1 MKRILSVILAVMMLV
16 SILPT
21 AFAETKDCN
30 YVFTIGALGKSAQIA
45 HAVQIGEALET
56 EGHYYSSY
64 NNSNKWVLV
73 GRRSGYGGFTR
84 ANWMDVSTGSNATL
98 PAASNES
105 FVMKINVPESGIY
118 SPRVYS
124 EKLATGMKLKLYIA
138 EADTSIFNPATASYN
153 TNGTYDKSVALATTV
168 TNLKNAGDKYVL
180 GEIDTYASSVTD
192 GDHPLNSK
200 YLEAGDYWLVF
211 EMSGTNPNVT
221 TPGQFTVRLKSLSLT
236 ETPATGIVLDKETVT
251 LDIEGESELSAVV
264 SGAGG
269 TLTAA
274 KVIYESSAPSVVAVD
289 AETGKITALSAGN
302 ATITAK
308 VAGYPSV
315 TDKVSVKVNAADVP
329 GDYDYN
335 FNFTPLGA
343 ASQFGFKGYTTYA
356 AHGEYAESFDL
367 TKSSGKWAFVGRQ
380 QSYSGMIREAA
391 SNISTTIA
399 ALKNSIYNEGFA
411 LKIYVPE
418 AAKYSVTFN
427 WLTASNGMGA
437 KLWLV
442 DASTPG
448 YTAEDLSDVTVGN
461 DTKNGNISAAIANA
475 KDEWYLGEI
484 DTNGPNGGTRDRHV
498 TYENVSLKQ
507 GDYILLIKMN
517 VTDSLTA
524 PTQASNEGHLW
535 FKSLNLD
542 ETGEYEAPAPADS
555 ENETVSFSAIASTGD
570 LDAIE
575 GIESVINGEA
585 SRGDTVTLTAK
596 NIDDYRFI
604 GWKRGSAANG
614 KFITGAPQEN
624 FEFTILTNT
633 CLTAV
638 YEPISPDSAT
648 VEFWNENGEFLE
660 AKPLDESF
668 VIPAKPAL
676 LLTGF
681 EFDDW
686 YVADGVKLSDEI
698 DSLKLI
704 NAVHRAVAKYN
715 DSEETFTV
723 TASVG
728 TMAEPFFE
736 KTDCVYDELVPLKQD
751 EAGTWLRNGK
761 VVAYGK
767 EYNHRVWGNSE
778 ISYISGTA
786 GKRPVAYLEYSE
798 LHDACMVEYDAAGK
812 PIIEAGILFS
822 SSGTPTVD
830 GAMQKFTSQRSTSR
844 GQFTAKPTV
853 DIYTVARGYIVY
865 DNNGTYEVA
874 YSDVINM
881 AQ

>member
-1 MKRILSVILAVMMLV
+1 MKKILSVILAVMLVV

-21 AFAETKDCN
+21 AFAGTKDCN
-30 YVFTIGALGKSAQIA
+30 YVFTCGAIGKSAQIA
-45 HAVQIGEALET
+45 HVNQIGEALST

-84 ANWMDVSTGSNATL
+84 AAFMDFTLSSAGTL
-98 PAASNES
+98 PAANTNNG
-105 FVMKINVPESGIY
+105 FVIKLNVPESGIY
-118 SPRVYS
+118 SPSISYN
-124 EKLATGMKLKLYIA
+124 KANLGMKLKFYIV
-138 EADTSIFNPATASYN
+138 DTDTTEFQSSQVTVDSNASISTVIN
-153 TNGTYDKSVALATTV
+153 T
-168 TNLKNAGDKYVL
+168 LKAAGDKYLL
-180 GEIDTYASSVTD
+180 GEIDTYTNSADANPAT
-192 GDHPLNSK
+192 LNTV
-200 YLEAGDYWLVF
+200 YLEGGDYWLVA
-211 EMSGTNPNVT
+211 EMSGLNAELT
-221 TPGQFTVRLKSLSLT
+221 TAQKYTVQLKSLSLT

-251 LDIEGESELSAVV
+251 LDVEEESELSAVV

-274 KVIYESSAPSVVAVD
+274 KVIYESSAPSVAAVD
-289 AETGKITALSAGN
+289 AETGKITAVSAGD
-302 ATITAK
+302 AVITAT

-315 TDKVSVKVNAADVP
+315 ADTVSVKVNAADVP

-343 ASQFGFKGYTTYA
+343 ASQFGYKGYTTYA
-356 AHGEYAESFDL
+356 DFGEYATNFDL

-380 QSYSGMIREAA
+380 QSYSGMIRETF
-391 SNISTTIA
+391 SHISQKITNIQ
-399 ALKNSIYNEGFA
+399 NSIYNEGFA

-442 DASTPG
+442 DAATPG
-448 YTAEDLSDVTVGN
+448 YTTEDLSDVTVGN

-484 DTNGPNGGTRDRHV
+484 DTNGPNSGTRDRHA
-498 TYENVSLKQ
+498 TYENVNLKQ

-524 PTQASNEGHLW
+524 QASDEGQLY
-535 FKSLNLD
+535 FTALNLD

-596 NIDDYRFI
+596 NIDDYKFI

-638 YEPISPDSAT
+638 YEPITPDSAT

-660 AKPLDESF
+660 SKPLDESF
-668 VIPAKPAL
+668 VIPTKPAL

-698 DSLKLI
+698 EGLKLI

-767 EYNHRVWGNSE
+767 EYNYRVWGDAE

-853 DIYTVARGYIVY
+853 DTYTVARGYIVY